1 MVELKENDGAL
12 YCRKCGVALVLE
24 HEWLKEV
31 RFSDTIFKSVEL
43 DYRIILTCPRR
54 LQSFGFWYDG
64 HDRREFDRDD
74 RSKEYNLKK

>member
-1 MVELKENDGAL
+1 MATEQPKVCPA

-24 HEWLKEV
+24 KEWLKEV
-31 RFSDTIFKSVEL
+31 KFSDTIFKSPVF

-74 RSKEYNLKK
+74 CSIEYPIK